1 VTRIDLEKP
10 LKAAFATNDLRR
22 ICKAID
28 VAIVRCG
35 ISDIARAAGIHRTSL
50 YRAFRLK
57 NGPRLD
63 RMVKVLRVL
72 GFRLVVQADGS
83 QFRARETTRILTA
96 AFRSGDLHIVSD
108 AFAKILNAQEN
119 VSELAQKT
127 IRTRETLYRAFT
139 HPRIP
144 RFSTVLTL
152 VKALGLQLGV
162 EPLPPKI

>member
-1 VTRIDLEKP
+1 MTWKNHLKRP
-10 LKAAFATNDLRR
+10 LQRMICAAFARR
-22 ICKAID
+22 
-28 VAIVRCG
+28 
-35 ISDIARAAGIHRTSL
+35 STSL
-50 YRAFRLK
+50 SLDAAFPILPELPGFTAHRFIVLSVLK